1 MEPHRENEEGIV
13 MSNWWEE
20 QQAKARKSL
29 MEYSAG
35 HISPFDYGDLI
46 VQWGKACLLEA
57 QPDIEIFLIDA
68 DATLRRKALH
78 ALASFGLQEYWS
90 TAVKFLLYDP
100 DYAVRTEGAHALG
113 RLKEKTKDRRT
124 LGVLA
129 SVVNDQYDEDGAR
142 QDAYYAMRIVAYGD
156 RNFEP
161 SSKPFF
167 VGEGFDWDFVRSS
180 LDPTLDA
187 EWEAEAQDALAQYRA
202 GTLPEQ
208 EHYALLRKIGRAH
221 LQEAREEVEQFLT
234 HPDELI
240 RTTAFDVLI
249 LYLQIPNNWQIAVD
263 MLEHDPDDDKRMMAA
278 NVLGRLMQGTN
289 DVKTLRI
296 LDKYTYT
303 KNAAL
308 DDFVMEACLR
318 IYTGDDL
325 VGFMASITE

>member
-1 MEPHRENEEGIV
+1 
-13 MSNWWEE
+13 MSNWFHE
-20 QQAKARKSL
+20 QQAEARKSL
-29 MEYSAG
+29 MEYRAG
-35 HISPFDYGDLI
+35 HIPPSRYDSFILK
-46 VQWGKACLLEA
+46 WGKADLLEA
-57 QPDIEIFLIDA
+57 QPDIEPFLNSLDA
-68 DATLRRKALH
+68 DLRRQALH
-78 ALASFGLQEYWS
+78 ALARFGLQEYWP
-90 TAVKFLLYDP
+90 TAVKFLLDDP

-180 LDPTLDA
+180 LDPTIDA
-187 EWEAEAQDALAQYRA
+187 EWKAEAQEALAQYRT
-202 GTLPEQ
+202 GFLPEG
-208 EHYALLRKIGRAH
+208 EYYALLRKIGRAH
-221 LQEAREEVEQFLT
+221 LQEAREDVEHFLT

-240 RTTAFDVLI
+240 RITAFDVLI
-249 LYLQIPNNWQIAVD
+249 LYLKIPNNWQIAVD
-263 MLEHDPDDDKRMMAA
+263 LLEHDPDDDKRMMAA

-296 LDKYTYT
+296 LDKYTFT
-303 KNAAL
+303 KNESL

-325 VGFMASITE
+325 VGFMTAITE